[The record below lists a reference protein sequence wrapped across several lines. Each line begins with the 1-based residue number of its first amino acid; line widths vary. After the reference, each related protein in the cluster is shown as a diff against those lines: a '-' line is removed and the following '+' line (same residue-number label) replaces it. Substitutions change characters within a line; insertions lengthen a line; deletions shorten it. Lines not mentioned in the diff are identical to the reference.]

1 MMRPVMAIAL
11 GAVAGALSRYYVG
24 LTLTPVT
31 TTGIPYGTLLTNVT
45 GCLLMGFL
53 VTLSLGKMVNLHPDL
68 RLLLLTGFLG
78 SYTTFSSY
86 ELELA
91 KLLIK
96 RQIAADLIYWG
107 GSTLLGLLSLQVGS
121 RLAERL
127 LNHWEASLEPDPPRL
142 SSEETPP
149 QPMKTRDR

>member
-24 LTLTPVT
+24 LTLTPMT
-31 TTGIPYGTLLTNVT
+31 TTSIPYGTLLANVT

-96 RQIAADLIYWG
+96 RQITADLLYWG
-107 GSTLLGLLSLQVGS
+107 GSTFFGFLSLQMGS
-121 RLAERL
+121 QLAERL
-127 LNHWEASLEPDPPRL
+127 LSHWEASLEPDSPSL
-142 SSEETPP
+142 SSETPP
-149 QPMKTRDR
+149 QPINTRDR